1 LLLVLA
7 AARIRAFL
15 RTTVRVAGQAVGRR
29 RTYGASA
36 LDGVEDQSAPT
47 GVGKPLLPDS
57 FSVSGSIDLSDTA
70 ITALPENLSVGGDL
84 DFNNTPS
91 KRFSKGSRLAV

>member
-1 LLLVLA
+1 
-7 AARIRAFL
+7 
-15 RTTVRVAGQAVGRR
+15 
-29 RTYGASA
+29 
-36 LDGVEDQSAPT
+36 
-47 GVGKPLLPDS
+47 LPDS

-91 KRFSKGSRLAV
+91 KRFRKGSRLAV